1 MDEQYLDFQIAAA
14 RHFGVD
20 QSTISR
26 RLAVLIEHEAV
37 VVVRPTRRSSV
48 TGLFSS
54 VVIQPTEPPPDEDA
68 FDAWKASQP
77 SPHAKVHTDEVVDN
91 RGSETACRNAS
102 EAAHSTPI
110 PLDTTDI
117 YLQTSTTG
125 LQITLSDAKVHADE
139 VIEKK
144 ASPPHAELHTVRA
157 DLGDRIVA
165 AHQKLKEYES
175 AAANSLKE
183 VGDDCGWGQCAED
196 QRGKIAHL
204 DAELKGA
211 QL

>member
-1 MDEQYLDFQIAAA
+1 
-14 RHFGVD
+14 
-20 QSTISR
+20 
-26 RLAVLIEHEAV
+26 VLIEHEAV

-91 RGSETACRNAS
+91 RGGRKPHAEMHQK
-102 EAAHSTPI
+102 AAHSTPI

-139 VIEKK
+139 VIERK
-144 ASPPHAELHTVRA
+144 PR
-157 DLGDRIVA
+157 RRMQNCI
-165 AHQKLKEYES
+165 
-175 AAANSLKE
+175 
-183 VGDDCGWGQCAED
+183 
-196 QRGKIAHL
+196 R
-204 DAELKGA
+204 
-211 QL
+211 